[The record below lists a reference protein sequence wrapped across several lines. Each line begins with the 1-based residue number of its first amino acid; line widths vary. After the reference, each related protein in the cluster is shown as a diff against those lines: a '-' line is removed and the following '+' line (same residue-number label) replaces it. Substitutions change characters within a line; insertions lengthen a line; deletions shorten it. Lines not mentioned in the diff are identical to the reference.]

1 MKMKPTDFVD
11 AWENKHG
18 KLTPV
23 HHDLMLERLLVFG
36 VRSIDKEWIIK
47 AIDEDGLQ
55 KLVEIFGQAREYQ
68 RLAKEK
74 AKVSTK
80 FQAISNVRV
89 QGNSSKRI
97 KLRENDNLGELWALC
112 NDHNAL
118 KRLKAAESPQ
128 ATPSILEKLSND
140 HKDFIREAVARNI
153 NSAVDTL
160 TILAKDISEAVRIRV
175 ASNPRTAFSTINML
189 LNDNSKSVA
198 DVAKLHINTPRKY
211 HPTIGIYSIAM
222 TPFEES
228 HPEIVIIDANVIL
241 LLEEWARGKSTTK
254 NFGDLNESLK
264 SLMPVIRG
272 AKSVV
277 YNLGVLE
284 AAWPSP
290 KKEIANGNKLL
301 SYNKNRASDLQ
312 RLIEYLLTGTELE
325 MESWLMPER
334 NHSLSW
340 PNHKKDEFNSP
351 DSMSNILELWISV
364 CLLID
369 HLVRMEGEEK
379 TSSIQRIPL
388 QTRINYF
395 KEYLVAV
402 EEKGLSI
409 EGEVVFLARMG
420 FFGGIIKRSSRH
432 FTFDEVTKRQD
443 WGNRGLLAIGRNI
456 AMDLSLIIRA
466 RDFRL
471 TSSTRSGFQT
481 AVITADQGLLAIM
494 QYINDEWREPVSG
507 RLMVN
512 YKWPHDSE
520 IHLNSSPFI
529 RAEILDMPVFKKVET
544 KLSESRLISEIISLS
559 N

>member
-1 MKMKPTDFVD
+1 MKPNDFVD
-11 AWENKHG
+11 AWEKKHG
-18 KLTPV
+18 KLTPE

-47 AIDEDGLQ
+47 AIDKDGLQ
-55 KLVEIFGQAREYQ
+55 KLVEIFDQAREYQ

-74 AKVSTK
+74 AKVSAK
-80 FQAISNVRV
+80 FQAISEVRV
-89 QGNSSKRI
+89 QGNSNKRV
-97 KLRENDNLGELWALC
+97 KLRENENLGELWALC
-112 NDHNAL
+112 NDRNAL

-128 ATPSILEKLSND
+128 ATSSILEKLSND

-160 TILAKDISEAVRIRV
+160 TILAKDSSEAVRLRV

-189 LNDNSKSVA
+189 LNDSSNSVA
-198 DVAKLHINTPRKY
+198 EVAKLHISTPRKY

-228 HPEIVIIDANVIL
+228 HPEFVIIDANVIL

-254 NFGDLNESLK
+254 GFGDLNESLK

-277 YNLGVLE
+277 YDLGILE

-290 KKEIANGNKLL
+290 KRGITNGSNLL
-301 SYNKNRASDLQ
+301 SYNKNRAADLQ
-312 RLIEYLLTGTELE
+312 RLIEYLLTGTELDI
-325 MESWLMPER
+325 ESWLIPER

-340 PNHKKDEFNSP
+340 PNHKNDEFNSP
-351 DSMSNILELWISV
+351 ESMSNILELWISV

-369 HLVRMEGEEK
+369 HLVRMEREEK

-395 KEYLVAV
+395 KEYLFAV

-471 TSSTRSGFQT
+471 TSSTSSGFQT
-481 AVITADQGLLAIM
+481 AIITADQGLLAIM
-494 QYINDEWREPVSG
+494 QYINDEWREPISG
-507 RLMVN
+507 RLVVN
-512 YKWPHDSE
+512 YKWPHNSE
-520 IHLNSSPFI
+520 IHLNSLPFI
-529 RAEILDMPVFKKVET
+529 RAEIVDMPVFKKVET